1 MKRLRTTRSQ
11 TSTTCRPL
19 HQKAQAHQT
28 THHGWILVDPD
39 LDRLPALLRR
49 LDFLDN
55 LLIQKTTWPTSPSL
69 STTSMTRVSTKV
81 YQVATVLLLRGLRHR
96 QCLSLL
102 LRILQCHALRMVLR
116 KSPASRSTWT
126 TLLILRT
133 IDLHNLSYLL
143 PRARC
148 PLVRNHLRYH
158 RSRLIWIR
166 AVLQMILL
174 VQLH

>member
-1 MKRLRTTRSQ
+1 MKRLRTTRSR

-19 HQKAQAHQT
+19 HQIAQAHQT
-28 THHGWILVDPD
+28 IHHGWTLVVPD
-39 LDRLPALLRR
+39 LDRLPALLRL

-55 LLIQKTTWPTSPSL
+55 RLTQKTIWPTSPSPL
-69 STTSMTRVSTKV
+69 TTSMTQASTKV
-81 YQVATVLLLRGLRHR
+81 YQAATVQLLLGLRHR
-96 QCLSLL
+96 QCLSLH
-102 LRILQCHALRMVLR
+102 LRIPRCHAPRMALR